1 MHRVVF
7 LIIGVDE
14 CDEAGDQ
21 KETEAQQRQRESSSV
36 RQSIPAEPAEPP
48 SPPTVFFSLFL
59 LLLPCSY
66 MTSRDVF
73 SPRKEL
79 PTRRIGEEERSGSS
93 TSLYVMAIKV
103 YWENISISRN
113 KASRMNNVL
122 SYSTL

>member
-59 LLLPCSY
+59 LLPCSF

>member
-1 MHRVVF
+1 MRRVVF
-7 LIIGVDE
+7 WIIGVDE

-59 LLLPCSY
+59 LLPCSF